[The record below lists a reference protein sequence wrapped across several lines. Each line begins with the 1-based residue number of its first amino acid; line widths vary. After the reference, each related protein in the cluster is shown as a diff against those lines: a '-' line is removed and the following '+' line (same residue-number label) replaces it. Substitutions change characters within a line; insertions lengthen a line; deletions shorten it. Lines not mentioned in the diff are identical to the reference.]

1 MSVEKIGIEKRS
13 GKMISEINLKLSEK
27 DCDE

>member
-13 GKMISEINLKLSEK
+13 GKRISKINLKLSEK